1 MRSYHGE
8 LRILTRN
15 FEIGTSETLT
25 VTRIFTSYSYLTLLC
40 SPLNNIIQ
48 LVPTVLAAVA
58 CFERIQDFLDRDNR
72 DDFRDSPTIV
82 ASSKGGGLDD
92 LNTLSKDSGQVPM
105 VSISRGNFGWEH
117 NADSLTDINL
127 NIPKGQLSMVV
138 GPIASGKST
147 LCRVIL
153 GEAIMSDGLLTLAS
167 KSRRIGYCDQK
178 PFLTNETIRRNILGF
193 SSYDSHRYKTVIEA
207 TMLAADLMKLP
218 QGDETRIGSNGL
230 SLSGG
235 QKQRV
240 SMARA
245 LYLETDFFVFD
256 DVLSGLDADTEDQ
269 VFQRVFGPEGV
280 IRKRGATAILC
291 THSIKHLPSADHII
305 AISSGGRI
313 VEQGTFNQLLTNE
326 SYVHSLGIRSH
337 VATAA
342 KLQESVDASTPEA
355 VVRADFVTEY
365 GTPALEE
372 IAARIV
378 SRDRTVYKHYY
389 QSVGFWPVIAFLLTA
404 LVEGFFYNWQTIWI
418 DFWSI
423 GIATVPPSHSNDFY
437 LGLFALFQTLGLIF
451 LPLNVWICLGWILP
465 RSGSSLHKAALNTV
479 IEAPLHF
486 FTTTDIGSVTNLFSQ
501 DISLIDGEL
510 PTALINTTLGLT
522 MASGM
527 AIVIA
532 VSTPYLMITY
542 PILIMVLWTIQRFY
556 LRTSRQLRILDLEA
570 KSPL

>member
-1 MRSYHGE
+1 MN
-8 LRILTRN
+8 LTR
-15 FEIGTSETLT
+15 IIKSGTSETLT

-58 CFERIQDFLDRDNR
+58 CFERIQDYLDKDTRE
-72 DDFRDSPTIV
+72 DFRQHPTK
-82 ASSKGGGLDD
+82 ASSSIGGDNNDLDSV
-92 LNTLSKDSGQVPM
+92 NNKSEQMPM
-105 VSISRGNFGWEH
+105 VSISRGNFGWDH
-117 NADSLTDINL
+117 TANSLTDINL
-127 NIPKGQLSMVV
+127 AIPKGQLSMVV

-147 LCRVIL
+147 LCRAVL

-167 KSRRIGYCDQK
+167 QSRRIGYCDQK
-178 PFLTNETIRRNILGF
+178 PFLTNETIKENILGF
-193 SSYDSHRYKTVIEA
+193 SCYDPHRYKTVIEA

-218 QGDETRIGSNGL
+218 QGDETKIGSNGL

-280 IRKRGATAILC
+280 IKKRGATAILC

-305 AISSGGRI
+305 AISSGGQI
-313 VEQGTFNQLLTNE
+313 VEQGTFSQLITNE
-326 SYVHSLGIRSH
+326 NYVHGLGISTN
-337 VATAA
+337 VATTA
-342 KLQESVDASTPEA
+342 KPKESVDASLREA
-355 VVRADFVTEY
+355 AIRADFATEY
-365 GTPALEE
+365 GTPALEK
-372 IAARIV
+372 IV
-378 SRDRTVYKHYY
+378 AQTISRDRTVYKHYY
-389 QSVGFWPVIAFLLTA
+389 QSVGFWPVITFLLTA
-404 LVEGFFYNWQTIWI
+404 FVEGIFYNWQTIWI

-423 GIATVPPSHSNDFY
+423 GIAKAPPSHSNDFY

-479 IEAPLHF
+479 IKAPLHF

-542 PILIMVLWTIQRFY
+542 PLLIMVLWTIQRFY
-556 LRTSRQLRILDLEA
+556 LRTSRQLRLLDLEA

>member
-1 MRSYHGE
+1 M
-8 LRILTRN
+8 
-15 FEIGTSETLT
+15 
-25 VTRIFTSYSYLTLLC
+25 VTIS
-40 SPLNNIIQ
+40 
-48 LVPTVLAAVA
+48 
-58 CFERIQDFLDRDNR
+58 
-72 DDFRDSPTIV
+72 
-82 ASSKGGGLDD
+82 GG
-92 LNTLSKDSGQVPM
+92 K
-105 VSISRGNFGWEH
+105 FGWDH
-117 NADSLTDINL
+117 KADSLTDINL
-127 NIPKGQLSMVV
+127 SIPKGQLSMII

-147 LCRVIL
+147 LCKVFL
-153 GEAIMSDGLLTLAS
+153 GEAMRSDGLFTLAS
-167 KSRRIGYCDQK
+167 QSRRIGYCDQN
-178 PFLTNETIRRNILGF
+178 PFLTNETIKKNILGF
-193 SSYDSHRYKTVIEA
+193 SPYDPLRYNSVIEA

-218 QGDETRIGSNGL
+218 QGDETKIGSNGL

-245 LYLETDFFVFD
+245 LYLETNLVIFD

-280 IRKRGATAILC
+280 IKKRGATAVLC

-305 AISSGGRI
+305 AISSEGQI
-313 VEQGTFNQLLTNE
+313 VEQGKFNQLIANE
-326 SYVHSLGIRSH
+326 NYVYGLGIRSY
-337 VATAA
+337 VTTKA
-342 KLQESVDASTPEA
+342 KSQENVDTSTREA
-355 VVRADFVTEY
+355 EVRADFTTRY
-365 GTPALEE
+365 GTKALEE
-372 IAARIV
+372 IAVQSI

-389 QSVGFWPVIAFLLTA
+389 QSVGFWPVFAFVLA
-404 LVEGFFYNWQTIWI
+404 AVVEGVFYNWQTIWI

-423 GIATVPPSHSNDFY
+423 GIAKDPPSHRNDFY

-465 RSGSSLHKAALNTV
+465 RSGSTLHKTALSTV
-479 IEAPLHF
+479 INAPLHF

-501 DISLIDGEL
+501 DMTLIDGEL

-542 PILIMVLWTIQRFY
+542 PLLVMAIWAIQRFY
-556 LRTSRQLRILDLEA
+556 LRTSRQLRILDLDA